1 MSIRNATVTKIISF
15 SLAVLLPAACSLFEI
30 PDSGSTGKEQEKELT
45 LEQIAAIA
53 IEIPQAIEH
62 IGEKAVWVHGYIAG
76 GDLTSKSLKTEP
88 PFSSAT
94 NIAITP
100 RRWQIPQSGNGAN
113 GRDTGG
119 SGGTNAADPELIA
132 AIRAEAMSVSLPQG
146 TVRNNLNLVT
156 NPGLTGAEVY
166 LCGEIAVAYF
176 GLTGIKP
183 ASDYRIVE
191 AALQ

>member
-1 MSIRNATVTKIISF
+1 MSITKATVTKSILF

-100 RRWQIPQSGNGAN
+100 RRRQIPQSGNDADN
-113 GRDTGG
+113 GGH
-119 SGGTNAADPELIA
+119 DPDLIA

-166 LCGEIAVAYF
+166 LCGEIVVAYF